1 MGAHAISAPAKIN
14 WALDITGTRA
24 DGYHLLDS
32 LMQPLALCDRL
43 LFQPADTLSLSI
55 VGCPGL
61 IPDEKNLVLR
71 AARALAAHTGVK
83 KGVCIT
89 LEKHIPMGA
98 GLGGGSADAAAVL
111 RALDEIWHLALP
123 ETELYAIGLSLGADV
138 PFCLMNAPARAQ
150 GIGERLTP
158 LPCKRSFPLVLLQP
172 CPPLSTKAVFDAW
185 QHAAALPSD
194 MEKCILAL
202 QKGDLPLLAENAR
215 NGLEQVSIP
224 MRPEIENARQALLQ
238 NGAALARMT
247 GSGSVVF
254 GAFED
259 APAAKRAWDS
269 LRHNYPVCI
278 LTETAL

>member
-55 VGCPGL
+55 SGCPGL

-83 KGVCIT
+83 NGICIT

-123 ETELYAIGLSLGADV
+123 ESELYTIGLSLGADV

-185 QHAAALPSD
+185 QHTSALPSD

-202 QKGDLPLLAENAR
+202 REGDLPLLAENAR
-215 NGLEQVSIP
+215 NGLEQISIP
-224 MRPEIENARQALLQ
+224 MRPEIENARQKLLQ

-269 LRHNYPVCI
+269 LRHSYPVCI